1 MTFAPEWVDGS
12 PNLITNNWI
21 YLWIYLVFANGVWV
35 IIPLILLYESF
46 KTISERLDPD
56 NKKPSFVVPNRLIHL
71 ATITLVSYAIMMGW
85 ATNRTYDEK
94 RDL

>member
-35 IIPLILLYESF
+35 LIPLILLYESF
-46 KTISERLDPD
+46 KTISEKLNPEVKNPKFVLS
-56 NKKPSFVVPNRLIHL
+56 NKLVHI

-85 ATNRTYDEK
+85 ATNRTYEVK
-94 RDL
+94 NDL